1 MIVNCIESPWSTSSS
16 PLLRQLQIVVSG
28 GGSRG
33 LGGGIVKAVLRI
45 AKSTEKVFTLFKLS
59 LVWCKSVWGGVKRLS
74 ARGNYFNACCLLI
87 LSLHLATKLSKYPAA
102 VAEWSKTLL
111 QIQVAISSLKTQVQ
125 IPLRTI

>member
-74 ARGNYFNACCLLI
+74 ARGNYFNACWNLPVN
-87 LSLHLATKLSKYPAA
+87 SKFASGNK
-102 VAEWSKTLL
+102 VK
-111 QIQVAISSLKTQVQ
+111 QISS
-125 IPLRTI
+125 RGG